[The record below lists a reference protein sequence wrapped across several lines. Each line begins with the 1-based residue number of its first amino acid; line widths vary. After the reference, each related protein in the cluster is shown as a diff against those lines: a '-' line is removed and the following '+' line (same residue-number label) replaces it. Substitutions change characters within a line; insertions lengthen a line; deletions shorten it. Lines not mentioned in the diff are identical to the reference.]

1 MSQPVPPTHPADEP
15 RGTPPSTSVWANPRL
30 TFRRLFGLDRSGPPP
45 PATLSDAPWNVWTIP
60 NAIGFIR
67 LALIPVLLISGL
79 TSEHGTDALPAILFA
94 VIGWSDYADGI
105 AARVTGQYSR
115 FGALLDPVVDR
126 LLVVSGVVICFTFEL
141 LPRWALAL
149 LVARELYVLVA
160 GQLALRRGIELKINW
175 WGRWGV
181 WPTMSAFFFAMV
193 GWGTFA
199 EILLYVGLALSLMAA
214 AAYTKDAV
222 LATRAAPSS

>member
-1 MSQPVPPTHPADEP
+1 MAQLSDDDP
-15 RGTPPSTSVWANPRL
+15 RNAGSGSPSVWAKPRL
-30 TFRRLFGLDRSGPPP
+30 TFRRLSGLDRSGPPP
-45 PATLSDAPWNVWTIP
+45 PQTLSDAPWNVWTIP
-60 NAIGFIR
+60 NAIGFLR
-67 LALIPVLLISGL
+67 LALIPVLLVAGL
-79 TSEHGTDALPAILFA
+79 SSRDGTDPLPAILFA

-126 LLVVSGVVICFTFEL
+126 LLVVSGVVICWKFEL
-141 LPRWALAL
+141 LPRWALAI
-149 LVARELYVLVA
+149 LVARELYLLVA

-193 GWGTFA
+193 GLSTVA
-199 EILLYVGLALSLMAA
+199 HVLLYAGLALSLMAA
-214 AAYTKDAV
+214 VVYTRDAV
-222 LATRAAPSS
+222 AASRAAPSS